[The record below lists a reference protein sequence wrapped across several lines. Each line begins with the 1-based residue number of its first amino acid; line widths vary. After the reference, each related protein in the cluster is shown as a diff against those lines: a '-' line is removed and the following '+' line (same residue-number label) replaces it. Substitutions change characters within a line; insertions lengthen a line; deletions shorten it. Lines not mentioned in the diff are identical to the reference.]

1 MGVMNTNRTATRVMI
16 LLVTLVLLVLSYGL
30 QAYRFTSLEECYI
43 FLFDWQYIADTL
55 ALPGGV
61 AQLIASFLTQFM
73 RYVWVGPLLT
83 AAIYLGIIVCLVKC
97 IRKPEPLMVAFAAVP
112 CLCLFLCLESVYYK
126 YQGHVAVLFSV
137 LALWTYTYAVR
148 RCCTSSRVVVGEV
161 LSVAVYFVAGSSALF
176 VALGMLLYDAV
187 GRQPRWYFGVVYVA
201 LAAALG
207 WLFYQSGLTY
217 TLATALTPAMYYD
230 LNATFYMM
238 LYALSALTLCMIAV
252 AIMGRVKET
261 TGKREWIWVSVLL
274 AVLFVGAL
282 NVHPMVHGSKGYE
295 NQQMRYHALRGEWDE
310 MAEMPYDG
318 SPTPFTD
325 YRFLALAKKGELDK
339 KLWGYQPF
347 IDYFMKNQPL
357 VKKADQQMMSDM
369 YYQCDFMAAA
379 RRAAFDT
386 DIVTPGNFNP
396 VETCKLVNIQLAYG
410 NYRVAEKLITRLEK
424 TLFYRGWAKEMR
436 RFLDNDALVE
446 ADSVL
451 GPKRRAIPAVNN
463 YMSPRGLQRE
473 LQAIVAANPDQ
484 VAAAQFLNAFLI
496 LTYQK

>member
-1 MGVMNTNRTATRVMI
+1 MNTNRTTTRVMV
-16 LLVTLVLLVLSYGL
+16 LVVTLVLLFLSYRL

-43 FLFDWQYIADTL
+43 FLFDWQYVIDTL
-55 ALPGGV
+55 QQPGGV
-61 AQLIASFLTQFM
+61 AQLTASFLTQFM

-83 AAIYLGIIVCLVKC
+83 AAIYLGVIVFLVKC
-97 IRKPEPLMVAFAAVP
+97 VRKPEPLMAAFATVP
-112 CLCLFLCLESVYYK
+112 CMCLFLCLESTYYK
-126 YQGHVAVLFSV
+126 YQGHLAMLFSA
-137 LALWTYTYAVR
+137 LALWIYTCVAR
-148 RCCTSSRVVVGEV
+148 RCCTSNRVVVGEV
-161 LSVAVYFVAGSSALF
+161 LSVGLYFIAGSSALF
-176 VALGMLLYDAV
+176 AALGMLLYDV
-187 GRQPRWYFGVVYVA
+187 VSRKPRWYFGVIYVV

-238 LYALSALTLCMIAV
+238 LYALSALTVFMIAA
-252 AIMGRVKET
+252 AIIGRAKEDIV
-261 TGKREWIWVSVLL
+261 KREWIWASVLV
-274 AVLFVGAL
+274 AVLFISTL
-282 NVHPMVHGSKGYE
+282 NIHAMVHGAQGYE
-295 NQQMRYHALRGEWDE
+295 KQQMRYHALRGEWDE
-310 MAEMPYDG
+310 IAEMPYDG

-386 DIVTPGNFNP
+386 DIVTPGDFNP
-396 VETCKLVNIQLAYG
+396 EETCKLVTIQLAYG

-446 ADSVL
+446 GDSVL
-451 GPKRRAIPAVNN
+451 GPKRRAIPAVNY
-463 YMSPRGLQRE
+463 YMSPWGLQRE
-473 LQAIVAANPDQ
+473 LKAIVAANPDQ
-484 VAAAQFLNAFLI
+484 VVAAQFLNAFLI
-496 LTYQK
+496 LTHQK